1 MKYEEEKHYTHA
13 KKGRII
19 MIIVMKPGAS
29 SENISTVVNTIQKK
43 GLETHLSQGKEVSI
57 IGVVGDK
64 SKLTYDN
71 LEIFE
76 GVDKIVPVTESYKLS
91 NKKFH
96 PEPISISVGNTVI
109 GPDNL
114 TIMAGPCAVETE
126 DQLMLIAKNVKKA
139 GATIL
144 RGGAYKPRTS
154 PYAFQGLAE
163 EGLRYMQEAGKET
176 GLATICEVISLD
188 AINAAVKYVDMIQ
201 IGARNMQNFFLL
213 KEAGRS
219 GLPVLLKRGL
229 SATIDEWLNAAEY
242 IIAEG
247 NPNVVL
253 CERGIRTFETAT
265 RNTLD
270 ISAVPVLKA
279 RTYLPVIVDPSHATG
294 VRSYVAP
301 LAKSAIAVG
310 ADGLMIEV
318 HNDPANAL
326 SDGPQSLTFPQFDTL
341 CEEMKPFC
349 KLMNRSF

>member
-1 MKYEEEKHYTHA
+1 
-13 KKGRII
+13 
-19 MIIVMKPGAS
+19 MIIVMKPNAS
-29 SENISTVVNTIQKK
+29 KGNIDTVVSLIKDK
-43 GLETHLSQGKEVSI
+43 GLEPHLSEGREVTI
-57 IGVVGDK
+57 IGVIGDK
-64 SKLTYDN
+64 TKLYNDN

-76 GVDKIVPVTESYKLS
+76 GVDKVVPLTESYKLS

-96 PEPISISVGNTVI
+96 PEPTSVKVGNTMI

-126 DQLMLIAKNVKKA
+126 DQLIQIARAVKKA
-139 GATIL
+139 GATIV

-176 GLATICEVISLD
+176 GLATICEVVSLD
-188 AINAAVKYVDMIQ
+188 AINAAVKYVDMLQ

-213 KEAGRS
+213 KEVGRT

-229 SATIDEWLNAAEY
+229 AATIDEWLNAAEY

-270 ISAVPVLKA
+270 ISAVPVLKSK
-279 RTYLPVIVDPSHATG
+279 THLPVIVDPSHATG
-294 VRSYVAP
+294 VRAYVSP
-301 LAKSAIAVG
+301 LAKAAVAVG

-318 HNDPANAL
+318 HNDPSKAL

-341 CEEMKPFC
+341 CEEIKPFC